1 MIKIRYDL
9 SELPQAASELIQKT
23 RHKTILF
30 YAEMGVGKTTLIK
43 ELVKQLGSED
53 VVSSPTFSL
62 VNEYQSPNGSIFHFD
77 LYRIEEETEVMD
89 IGFEEYVYNGDW
101 VFIEWPEKIPNL
113 LPEEV
118 EKIKIIR
125 LDDGRNELVNIE

>member
-1 MIKIRYDL
+1 MIKIQYDL

-23 RHKTILF
+23 RSKTLLF

-43 ELVKQLGSED
+43 ELVKQLGSDD

-62 VNEYQSPNGSIFHFD
+62 VNEYQSANGPMFHFD

-89 IGFEEYVYNGDW
+89 IGFEEYLYDDHW

-113 LPEEV
+113 LPEDAQ
-118 EKIKIIR
+118 KINIR
-125 LDDGRNELVNIE
+125 RMEDGRNEMLGF